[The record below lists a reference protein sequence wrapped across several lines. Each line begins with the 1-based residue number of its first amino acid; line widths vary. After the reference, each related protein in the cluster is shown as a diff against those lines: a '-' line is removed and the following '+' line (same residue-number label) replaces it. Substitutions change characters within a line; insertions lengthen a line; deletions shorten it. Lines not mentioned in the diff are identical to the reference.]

1 MKEIISRN
9 NIAVKVKVNHWQEAI
24 EEAGKLLLDNGSIDK
39 EYIKNM
45 VNSVKE
51 LGPYIVI
58 APHIAIAHAR
68 PDETVIKPDLSIITL
83 DKAVEFGNK
92 DNDPVNIVFAFSA
105 KENTGH
111 LKQLTEIAT
120 LLEDENK
127 LEAILNCSEA
137 EEVYKIV
144 NNL

>member
-92 DNDPVNIVFAFSA
+92 DNDPVNIVLAFSA